1 MNLQK
6 SNISWNL
13 TTLRRSNNYTLEEVA
28 DKIGATRQAVGK
40 WESGET
46 LPDLMHA
53 SALADLYGV
62 TLDALLNYNERSEGV
77 PIPPKGKHIFGVV
90 TLGERGQIVL
100 PKRARDVFGLKP
112 GSSLVV
118 LGDETEGNRGIA
130 LVESELLMSYAA
142 KMMGLLGGGEE

>member
-13 TTLRRSNNYTLEEVA
+13 ATLRRSNNYTLEEVA